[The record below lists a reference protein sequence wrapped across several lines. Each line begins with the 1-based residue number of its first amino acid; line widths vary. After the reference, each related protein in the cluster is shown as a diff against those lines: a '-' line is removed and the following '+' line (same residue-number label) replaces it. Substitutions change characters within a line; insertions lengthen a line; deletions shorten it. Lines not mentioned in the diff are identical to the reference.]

1 MPKTRRRYIILIPH
15 TVHISLLFV
24 ALVAGG
30 ILTLVLVTFFKEGPD
45 EGEYLSRIHD
55 LECRLASEQSKK
67 NGYKKAYNSLRMDP
81 KYVDV
86 AGEGAARI
94 VKERIRQK
102 VSEGWT
108 PEHDARHM
116 EGQLSV
122 AAACYAVHDIALDLG
137 DGIGPFPV
145 GVEFA
150 AGGDAWPW
158 ATGWDKRRKHSRMRR
173 LEIAGALI
181 AAEIDRLVSNPHPMA
196 TAAEKEVTL

>member
-1 MPKTRRRYIILIPH
+1 MIPH
-15 TVHISLLFV
+15 TVHISLLF
-24 ALVAGG
+24 AAAVAGG
-30 ILTLVLVTFFKEGPD
+30 ILTLLLLTFFKEGPD

-55 LECRLASEQSKK
+55 LECRLASEHHKK
-67 NGYKKAYNSLRMDP
+67 NAYKTAYDSLCRAP

-108 PEHDARHM
+108 PEHDARHL
-116 EGQLSV
+116 EGELSV
-122 AAACYAVHDIALDLG
+122 AAACYAVEGVFLDMFE
-137 DGIGPFPV
+137 ISVIQHPY
-145 GVEFA
+145 
-150 AGGDAWPW
+150 GDAWPW
-158 ATGWDKRRKHSRMRR
+158 AKEWDKRRKHDRMRR

-196 TAAEKEVTL
+196 AQAEKEVAQ